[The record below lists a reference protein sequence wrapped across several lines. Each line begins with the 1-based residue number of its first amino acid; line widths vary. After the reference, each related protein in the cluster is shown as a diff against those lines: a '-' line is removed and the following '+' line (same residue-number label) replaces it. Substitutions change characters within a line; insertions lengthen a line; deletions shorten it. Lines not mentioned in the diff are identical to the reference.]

1 VTGLQVLFR
10 EVFLGKQTT
19 TTVAAAS
26 HVTRPC
32 DVLPRLLNDI
42 DIDYDLKKKVRILCT
57 KLAKILEPCV
67 PLMSKTP
74 TSIAAV
80 IIARTVGNAVT
91 KKDICAACK
100 ISVRRLLPRQQTSG
114 TLTYSLP
121 QVPTMNK
128 IDGLVKTYLESIV
141 K

>member
-1 VTGLQVLFR
+1 MTGLQVLFR
-10 EVFLGKQTT
+10 EVFLGKKTAT
-19 TTVAAAS
+19 NTAAVAAS

-80 IIARTVGNAVT
+80 IIARTVGNAVS

-100 ISVRRLLPRQQTSG
+100 IS
-114 TLTYSLP
+114 
-121 QVPTMNK
+121 VPTMNK
-128 IDGLVKTYLESIV
+128 IDGLVKTYLETIV